1 MHWLVYLIYVVI
13 CRAVDWVKTTP
24 SCIRLVVKDII
35 HGNQAGFHGDPKGRA
50 DRNADNLTWSN
61 RALLISLQL
70 QDGQISSFQ
79 PNSLGFKSSLENN
92 GNGIVKELYPDPT
105 NDNRRGTSALP

>member
-1 MHWLVYLIYVVI
+1 MHPFGRERYNTWE
-13 CRAVDWVKTTP
+13 
-24 SCIRLVVKDII
+24 S
-35 HGNQAGFHGDPKGRA
+35 GGFHGDPKGRA

-79 PNSLGFKSSLENN
+79 PNSLGFKSSLENK
-92 GNGIVKELYPDPT
+92 GMV
-105 NDNRRGTSALP
+105 